1 MLTDVCHLVTSFQVF
16 PPPLSLLS
24 CLLCCFKICMSL
36 TGMPVTS
43 ANFVSNLPHEMILL
57 EGTRYVSICTSLK
70 ACGYGPLTHWSWL
83 QNNSAETSFQLK
95 IPSNVSQGRNIA
107 PIIKGGNGQRGNAA
121 GSQKKKVRV
130 LFICWLNLGCH
141 DQQVYPHWK
150 CRRFVLCAHKRE
162 RWAEKKGKGTE
173 GEDDME

>member
-16 PPPLSLLS
+16 PPPLSLPS
-24 CLLCCFKICMSL
+24 SLLCCFKICMSL

-70 ACGYGPLTHWSWL
+70 ASGYGPLTHWSWL
-83 QNNSAETSFQLK
+83 QNNSAERSSLLK
-95 IPSNVSQGRNIA
+95 IPLNVSQGRNIA

-121 GSQKKKVRV
+121 GSKKKKSKS
-130 LFICWLNLGCH
+130 FIYLLIELG
-141 DQQVYPHWK
+141 
-150 CRRFVLCAHKRE
+150 LS
-162 RWAEKKGKGTE
+162 
-173 GEDDME
+173 

>member
-1 MLTDVCHLVTSFQVF
+1 
-16 PPPLSLLS
+16 
-24 CLLCCFKICMSL
+24 MSL

-107 PIIKGGNGQRGNAA
+107 PITKGGNGQRGNAA
-121 GSQKKKVRV
+121 GSQKKKSKSFIYLLIELGLSLAAGLSTLEV
-130 LFICWLNLGCH
+130 LAVCPGVCTRGRGG
-141 DQQVYPHWK
+141 QE
-150 CRRFVLCAHKRE
+150 RRGRGAY
-162 RWAEKKGKGTE
+162 TE
-173 GEDDME
+173 QGA

>member
-1 MLTDVCHLVTSFQVF
+1 
-16 PPPLSLLS
+16 
-24 CLLCCFKICMSL
+24 MSL

-107 PIIKGGNGQRGNAA
+107 PITKGGNGQRGNAA

-130 LFICWLNLGCH
+130 LFIC
-141 DQQVYPHWK
+141 
-150 CRRFVLCAHKRE
+150 
-162 RWAEKKGKGTE
+162 
-173 GEDDME
+173 